1 MIERRADWKPAEQSG
16 GRFFPTI
23 SPSAVGERRAGCPP
37 LHPSTIAPSSGR
49 APRGRGRAIPFP
61 SRVPAAV
68 LCFIAKQEAK
78 MNWVKCTDMNKQPIY
93 VNIENATSIR
103 WDEKEKSSIIAFAVT
118 GGDTIEVI
126 EEPDAIIR
134 GQ

>member
-1 MIERRADWKPAEQSG
+1 MLLSMVPASDSILPREPNGNLALQPGHQSRVYSDIRPSQPRLDIGIG
-16 GRFFPTI
+16 G
-23 SPSAVGERRAGCPP
+23 AVVK
-37 LHPSTIAPSSGR
+37 
-49 APRGRGRAIPFP
+49 P
-61 SRVPAAV
+61 SRVPAPV
-68 LCFIAKQEAK
+68 LCLSAKQEAK

-103 WDEKEKSSIIAFAVT
+103 WDEKEKSCIIAFAVT

>member
-1 MIERRADWKPAEQSG
+1 MRKRDPA
-16 GRFFPTI
+16 P
-23 SPSAVGERRAGCPP
+23 
-37 LHPSTIAPSSGR
+37 
-49 APRGRGRAIPFP
+49 
-61 SRVPAAV
+61 V
-68 LCFIAKQEAK
+68 LCLSAKQEVK
-78 MNWVKCTDMNKQPIY
+78 MNWVKCTDMRNQPIY

-103 WDEKEKSSIIAFAVT
+103 RDETEKSSIIAFAVT

>member
-1 MIERRADWKPAEQSG
+1 MDRTFLIERSPGTSAGA
-16 GRFFPTI
+16 FP
-23 SPSAVGERRAGCPP
+23 SPNIGIAAAAVK
-37 LHPSTIAPSSGR
+37 
-49 APRGRGRAIPFP
+49 P
-61 SRVPAAV
+61 SRVPAPV
-68 LCFIAKQEAK
+68 LCFAAKQEAK
-78 MNWVKCTDMNKQPIY
+78 MNWVKCTNMNKQPIY

>member
-1 MIERRADWKPAEQSG
+1 
-16 GRFFPTI
+16 
-23 SPSAVGERRAGCPP
+23 
-37 LHPSTIAPSSGR
+37 
-49 APRGRGRAIPFP
+49 
-61 SRVPAAV
+61 
-68 LCFIAKQEAK
+68 
-78 MNWVKCTDMNKQPIY
+78 MNWVKCADMNKQPIY

-103 WDEKEKSSIIAFAVT
+103 WDEKEKSSIIAFAVA

>member
-1 MIERRADWKPAEQSG
+1 LKEARVHPPG
-16 GRFFPTI
+16 L
-23 SPSAVGERRAGCPP
+23 SPRQILGSLPP
-37 LHPSTIAPSSGR
+37 LSNQA
-49 APRGRGRAIPFP
+49 A
-61 SRVPAAV
+61 SRLPCYALA
-68 LCFIAKQEAK
+68 AKQEAK
-78 MNWVKCTDMNKQPIY
+78 MNWVKCTNMNKQPIY

>member
-1 MIERRADWKPAEQSG
+1 
-16 GRFFPTI
+16 
-23 SPSAVGERRAGCPP
+23 
-37 LHPSTIAPSSGR
+37 
-49 APRGRGRAIPFP
+49 
-61 SRVPAAV
+61 
-68 LCFIAKQEAK
+68 
-78 MNWVKCTDMNKQPIY
+78 MNWVKCTNMNKQPIY

-103 WDEKEKSSIIAFAVT
+103 WDETEKASIIAFAVT

>member
-1 MIERRADWKPAEQSG
+1 
-16 GRFFPTI
+16 
-23 SPSAVGERRAGCPP
+23 
-37 LHPSTIAPSSGR
+37 
-49 APRGRGRAIPFP
+49 
-61 SRVPAAV
+61 
-68 LCFIAKQEAK
+68 
-78 MNWVKCTDMNKQPIY
+78 MNWVKCTDMRNQPIY

-103 WDEKEKSSIIAFAVT
+103 RDKTERSSIIAFAVT